1 MTDVEAIRAKLGLP
15 GAPMVK
21 NGLTTTVRFFD
32 TVVRQDA
39 AAWVDYLRGIDF
51 HKPVRVERL
60 PKGTQLVRYESTGNR
75 SLKPFLYFTKP
86 GTSPH
91 RLGTSFPSVEYKL
104 FETMRPVDALVS
116 AASGINF
123 SPSDRVS
130 RPGGGTQYIVAFA
143 DAPALVR
150 VGRSGRSD

>member
-1 MTDVEAIRAKLGLP
+1 MSDVDAIRARLGLP

-21 NGLTTTVRFFD
+21 DGLTTTIRFFN
-32 TVVRQDA
+32 TVLHQDPTK
-39 AAWVDYLRGIDF
+39 WVGYLRGIDF

-60 PKGTQLVRYESTGNR
+60 PKGTQLIRYDSTGDR

-91 RLGTSFPSVEYKL
+91 RLGTSFPTVEYKL
-104 FETMRPVDALVS
+104 FETTRPVDALVS

-123 SPSDRVS
+123 SPTDRVS
-130 RPGGGTQYIVAFA
+130 RAGSGTQYIVAFA

-150 VGRSGRSD
+150 VGNTRP

>member
-1 MTDVEAIRAKLGLP
+1 MSTNVDALRAKLGLP
-15 GAPMVK
+15 GAPLVLD
-21 NGLTTTVRFFD
+21 GLNTTVRFFSA
-32 TVVRQDA
+32 VLKQDPEK
-39 AAWVDYLRGIDF
+39 WVGYLRGIDF
-51 HKPVRVERL
+51 HKPVRIERI
-60 PKGTQLVRYESTGNR
+60 PKGTQLIRYDSTGDR

-91 RLGTSFPSVEYKL
+91 RLGTSFPEVEYKL
-104 FETMRPVDALVS
+104 FETTRPIEALVS

-123 SPSDRVS
+123 GPADRVS

-150 VGRSGRSD
+150 VGAKP

>member
-1 MTDVEAIRAKLGLP
+1 MSDVDAIRAKLGLP
-15 GAPMVK
+15 GAPMVV
-21 NGLTTTVRFFD
+21 NGLTTTVQFFD
-32 TVVRQDA
+32 RIIRQDPA
-39 AAWVDYLRGIDF
+39 KWVGYLRGIDF

-60 PKGTQLVRYESTGNR
+60 PKGTQLIRYDSTGDR

-91 RLGTSFPSVEYKL
+91 RLGTSFPTVEYKL
-104 FETMRPVDALVS
+104 FETTRPVDALVS
-116 AASGINF
+116 AASGISF
-123 SPSDRVS
+123 GPQDRVS

-150 VGRSGRSD
+150 VGAKS

>member
-1 MTDVEAIRAKLGLP
+1 MSDVETIRTKLGLP

-21 NGLTTTVRFFD
+21 DGLSTTVRFFN
-32 TVVRQDA
+32 TVLRQDPQK
-39 AAWVDYLRGIDF
+39 WVGYLRGIDF

-60 PKGTQLVRYESTGNR
+60 PKGTQLIRYDSTSDR

-104 FETMRPVDALVS
+104 FETTRPVEALVS

-123 SPSDRVS
+123 TPTDRVS

-150 VGRSGRSD
+150 VGEKRG

>member
-1 MTDVEAIRAKLGLP
+1 MSEVEAIRAKLGLP
-15 GAPMVK
+15 GAPMVTD
-21 NGLTTTVRFFD
+21 GLKTTVRFFND
-32 TVVRQDA
+32 VLRQDPTR
-39 AAWVDYLRGIDF
+39 WVGYLRGIDF

-60 PKGTQLVRYESTGNR
+60 PKGTQMIRYDSTGDR
-75 SLKPFLYFTKP
+75 SLKPFLYFTRP

-91 RLGTSFPSVEYKL
+91 QLGTSFPSVEYKL
-104 FETMRPVDALVS
+104 FETTRPVDALVS

-123 SPSDRVS
+123 SPADRVS

-150 VGRSGRSD
+150 VGAKKS

>member
-1 MTDVEAIRAKLGLP
+1 MSDVDALRTTLGLP
-15 GAPMVK
+15 GAPLVK
-21 NGLTTTVRFFD
+21 DGLTTTVRFFN
-32 TVVRQDA
+32 TVLRQDPTK
-39 AAWVDYLRGIDF
+39 WVGYLRGIDF
-51 HKPVRVERL
+51 HKPVRIERL
-60 PKGTQLVRYESTGNR
+60 PKGTQLVRYDSVGDR

-91 RLGTSFPSVEYKL
+91 RLGTSFPNVEFKV
-104 FETMRPVDALVS
+104 FETARPIDALVS

-123 SPSDRVS
+123 SPTDRVS

-150 VGRSGRSD
+150 VGQKR

>member
-1 MTDVEAIRAKLGLP
+1 MPPLTNVNTLASKLGLP
-15 GAPMVK
+15 GAPLVLD
-21 NGLTTTVRFFD
+21 GLRTTTRFFT
-32 TVVRQDA
+32 TVLREDPEK
-39 AAWVDYLRGIDF
+39 WVAYLRGIDF

-60 PKGTQLVRYESTGNR
+60 PKGTQLIRYDSVGDR

-91 RLGTSFPSVEYKL
+91 RLGTSFPKVEFKL
-104 FETMRPVDALVS
+104 FETTRPVDALVS

-123 SPSDRVS
+123 APTDRVS
-130 RPGGGTQYIVAFA
+130 RPGGGMQYIVAFA

-150 VGRSGRSD
+150 VGNKS

>member
-1 MTDVEAIRAKLGLP
+1 MTKVDLLAGKLGLP
-15 GAPMVK
+15 RAPLVK
-21 NGLTTTVRFFD
+21 NGLATTAHFFSTVLRED
-32 TVVRQDA
+32 PEN
-39 AAWVDYLRGIDF
+39 WVGYLRGIDF

-60 PKGTQLVRYESTGNR
+60 PKGTQLIRYDSVGDR

-91 RLGTSFPSVEYKL
+91 RLGTSFPRAEFKL
-104 FETMRPVDALVS
+104 FETTRPVDALVS

-123 SPSDRVS
+123 GPADRVS

-150 VGRSGRSD
+150 VGQQR

>member
-1 MTDVEAIRAKLGLP
+1 MSDVETIRTKLGLP

-21 NGLTTTVRFFD
+21 DGLSTTVRFFN
-32 TVVRQDA
+32 TVLRQDPQK
-39 AAWVDYLRGIDF
+39 WVGYLRGIDF

-60 PKGTQLVRYESTGNR
+60 PKGTQLIRYDSTGDR

-104 FETMRPVDALVS
+104 FETTRPVEALVS

-123 SPSDRVS
+123 SLTDRVS

-143 DAPALVR
+143 DGPALVR
-150 VGRSGRSD
+150 VGEKRG

>member
-1 MTDVEAIRAKLGLP
+1 MSDVETIRTKLGLP

-21 NGLTTTVRFFD
+21 DGLSTAVRFFN
-32 TVVRQDA
+32 TVLRQDPQK
-39 AAWVDYLRGIDF
+39 WVGYLRGIDF

-60 PKGTQLVRYESTGNR
+60 PKGTQLIRYDSTGDR

-104 FETMRPVDALVS
+104 FETTRPVEALVS
-116 AASGINF
+116 AASAINF
-123 SPSDRVS
+123 SPADRVS

-150 VGRSGRSD
+150 VGEKRG

>member
-1 MTDVEAIRAKLGLP
+1 MSNNVDALRTKLGLP
-15 GAPMVK
+15 GAPLVK
-21 NGLTTTVRFFD
+21 DGLNTTVRFFN
-32 TVVRQDA
+32 TVLRQDPEK
-39 AAWVDYLRGIDF
+39 WVGYLRGIDF

-60 PKGTQLVRYESTGNR
+60 PKGTQLVRYESTGDR

-91 RLGTSFPSVEYKL
+91 RLGTSFPQVEFKV
-104 FETMRPVDALVS
+104 FETTRPIEALVS

-123 SPSDRVS
+123 GPTDRVS

-150 VGRSGRSD
+150 VGKKS